1 VIDTPDMYKEMG
13 DIVVAAEDG
22 GLGFAGLKD
31 GNLHLWSWQAGPHGV
46 AEWVQGRVIKLRMLL
61 PTIEPLTSTDV
72 IGFREDTYTIF
83 ISTYVGVFAV
93 MPKSGQV
100 NKVGDRGCY
109 YAIAPYTS
117 FYTPGTWALLLSL
130 TFTVVTLYMFV
141 FLFVLFKFKSDNS
154 LT

>member
-1 VIDTPDMYKEMG
+1 MG
-13 DIVVAAEDG
+13 WELNRA
-22 GLGFAGLKD
+22 
-31 GNLHLWSWQAGPHGV
+31 
-46 AEWVQGRVIKLRMLL
+46 
-61 PTIEPLTSTDV
+61 TD
-72 IGFREDTYTIF
+72 TIF
-83 ISTYVGVFAV
+83 ISTDVGVFAV
-93 MPKSGQV
+93 MPKSGQG